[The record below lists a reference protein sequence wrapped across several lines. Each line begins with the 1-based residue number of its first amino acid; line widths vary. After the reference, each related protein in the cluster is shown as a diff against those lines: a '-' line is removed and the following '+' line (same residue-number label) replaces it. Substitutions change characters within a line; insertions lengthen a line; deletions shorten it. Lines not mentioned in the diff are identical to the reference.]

1 MKLLLSCL
9 FSAVALCLI
18 AAETPKLTRTVTRP
32 FPADF
37 KGFTPKA
44 TLDLSGGAIIR
55 AETGSLRGFEDELRK
70 ELKKTYGVE
79 LPVMSAGDA
88 LKAGKTLVLF
98 GENRSNMPLRRLTG
112 ASAIESIQK
121 PEFYEARIY
130 PELLDYPAG
139 VVYFGGRSAGKVLA
153 AVRAAAKAN
162 PDPAALPF
170 FIERED
176 LRNHEVDPAAVQKE
190 IEGVKAHLDSD
201 ANWIPN
207 QTVIRLFRPTFAN
220 FLATGKPEYARA
232 IAAMQQL
239 YLENFQ
245 RNIKRFDKSGPA
257 PSFLF
262 HEYVWKLEI
271 VAQSP
276 YFTPEDRARAAELM
290 RQVAENC
297 FDYYEMRAPMKDYA
311 ANEQNYH
318 TNHET
323 FCSRSVYFLS
333 EHLLRH
339 YNYAPARYW
348 QAVALNNLG
357 GVADQPIGPEDS
369 AAYQYLNYQIFTEYV
384 IASGKFDLQFF
395 NSEKYQNYIRYCK
408 AQYCHLG
415 VTSGYGDNPPLGN
428 AWSFPALGNALS
440 VFGDPEAESLLALI
454 YRRTP
459 HASFRSMI
467 DAMNIDTTKPLA
479 MSDDLRGLSVFAL
492 DDFRLKFNQADGLF
506 KYPVLDKAF
515 FRSGWTP
522 DSDFVVLSGISG
534 AAHGHYDANALI
546 QYLDGEHYWLVD
558 GDYIRRYPEN
568 HNTVNVSR
576 NGVSRLANDRAPSRF
591 GQLRFAA
598 MTPDKRS
605 AVTATAVEDLNGVD
619 WTRSLAYYAGH
630 GFWVIDEL
638 QAKSPGDY
646 LFDCRFRTLGDKAAE
661 DGQNVRY
668 RQKPSGADDNRTD
681 FLITA
686 ANDAVRSLDTDFDT
700 GHSGENG
707 YYQNYKFAD
716 KYTRNHLQRI
726 ARPLK
731 AGESV
736 LFVNYL
742 QARDRR
748 NGELPRIY
756 QLADRAWML
765 VDGDVVRLAV
775 LGKWSAPGIEIDAER
790 CFIGPEGVIAQGP
803 KALKLGQYAP
813 ALGGKT
819 EFSAD
824 ATPELAAALRE
835 AAKLAGEAKLV
846 KNRAPLVID
855 VPALTARSIELPG
868 RASAMAA
875 GGGYFAVGTEN
886 GRFLLY
892 DQAGKLVF
900 SKDLQAPVRAAAII
914 ESAPGVYRC
923 YTGTEPLVLKESG
936 GAASPFYCFDLAG
949 KELWKREITPIQG
962 RNGTVRTIFAARFPQ
977 PTVVIG
983 TENWRYFAFTP
994 DGKELWG
1001 KQVYHGATSGC
1012 AGDVNGDG
1020 IDEIAAAGEYIYGP
1034 VLDVKGNVIADKYTT
1049 LYAGVSAMADIDGD
1063 GRKEPIFGRAS
1074 HELDIREVK
1083 GGSKVAKDS
1092 VALGGE
1098 PVAIVPLER
1107 GGARFAVAATDGTV
1121 RIYNGKLEEVVCCR
1135 FETPLEALVERDG
1148 KLYAFA
1154 CEGMVY
1160 ELDFGGRVLR
1170 RLKTGFDD
1178 AGFNPA
1184 RLAVAGDVL
1193 GAAVGARLYL
1203 IEK

>member
-1 MKLLLSCL
+1 MKFLLSCL
-9 FSAVALCLI
+9 LAAAAFTLSAAD
-18 AAETPKLTRTVTRP
+18 TPKLTRTVTQA

-44 TLDLSGGAIIR
+44 TLDLGNGAIVR
-55 AETGSLRGFEDELRK
+55 AETGPLRGFEGELQK
-70 ELKKTYGVE
+70 ELKKTFGVD
-79 LPVMSAGDA
+79 LPVMSAGEA
-88 LKAGKTLVLF
+88 LKAGKTLILF

-112 ASAIESIQK
+112 ACAIESIQK

-139 VVYFGGRSAGKVLA
+139 VVYFGGRSAAKVTA
-153 AVRAAAKAN
+153 AVRAMAQAN
-162 PDPAALPF
+162 PDPARLPF

-176 LRNHEVDPAAVQKE
+176 LRNHQVDPAAIQKE
-190 IEGVKAHLDSD
+190 IEGVKAHLASD

-232 IAAMQQL
+232 IAEMQKL

-297 FDYYEMRAPMKDYA
+297 FEYYEMRAPMKDYA

-323 FCSRSVYFLS
+323 FCSRTVYFLS

-395 NSEKYQNYIRYCK
+395 NSDKYQNYIRYCK

-459 HASFRSMI
+459 HGSFRSMI
-467 DAMNIDTTKPLA
+467 DALNIDTTKPLA
-479 MSDDLRGLSVFAL
+479 MSDDLRGLSTFTL
-492 DDFRLKFNQADGLF
+492 SDFLLKFNQADGLF
-506 KYPVLDKAF
+506 QYPVLDKAF
-515 FRSGWTP
+515 FRSGWSP
-522 DSDFVVLSGISG
+522 DSDFVVLSGVSG

-546 QYLDGEHYWLVD
+546 QYLDGEHYWLID
-558 GDYIRRYPEN
+558 GDYIRRYPEQ

-576 NGVSRLANDRAPSRF
+576 NGASRFETGRARSRF
-591 GQLRFAA
+591 GQLRFTA
-598 MTPDKRS
+598 MTPDKK
-605 AVTATAVEDLNGVD
+605 AALTVTAVEDLNGVD
-619 WTRSLAYYAGH
+619 WTRSLAYNAKH

-661 DGQNVRY
+661 DGQSVRY

-681 FLITA
+681 FVITA

-707 YYQNYKFAD
+707 YYQSYPLAD

-726 ARPLK
+726 ARSLK
-731 AGESV
+731 AGERV
-736 LFVNYL
+736 HFVNYL

-748 NGELPRIY
+748 NEALPQIY
-756 QLADRAWML
+756 QVADRVWML
-765 VDGDVVRLAV
+765 IDGDVVRLAV

-790 CFIGPEGVIAQGP
+790 CFIGPEGVIAQAP
-803 KALKLGQYAP
+803 KTLKLGNYAP
-813 ALGGKT
+813 VLGGKT
-819 EFSAD
+819 EFRAD
-824 ATPELAAALRE
+824 ATPELATALKE
-835 AAKLAGEAKLV
+835 AAKLADKAKLV
-846 KNRAPLVID
+846 KNRAPQMLD

-868 RASAMAA
+868 RASALGA
-875 GGGYFAVGTEN
+875 GGGYFALGTEN

-900 SKDLQAPVRAAAII
+900 SKDLHAPVRAAAIL

-923 YTGTEPLVLKESG
+923 YTGTEPLVLKGSG
-936 GAASPFYCFDLAG
+936 GAASPLYCFDLTG

-962 RNGTVRTIFAARFPQ
+962 RNGTVRTIFAAKFPQ
-977 PTVVIG
+977 PTVIVG
-983 TENWRYFAFTP
+983 TENWRYFAFTT

-1001 KQVYHGATSGC
+1001 KQIYHGATSGS

-1034 VLDVKGNVIADKYTT
+1034 VLDAKGNVIADKYTT
-1049 LYAGVSAMADIDGD
+1049 LYAGVSAMVDLDGD
-1063 GRKEPIFGRAS
+1063 GKREPIFGRAS
-1074 HELDIREVK
+1074 HILDIRQVK
-1083 GGSKVAKDS
+1083 GGSKVAKEEIE
-1092 VALGGE
+1092 LGGE

-1107 GGARFAVAATDGTV
+1107 GDVRFAVAATDGAV
-1121 RIYNGKLEEVVCCR
+1121 RIYNGKLEEMASRR
-1135 FETPLEALVERDG
+1135 FETPLEALAGRDG

-1154 CEGMVY
+1154 REGMVY
-1160 ELDFGGRVLR
+1160 ELDLAGGVLR
-1170 RLKTGFDD
+1170 RLETTFDD
-1178 AGFNPA
+1178 AAFNPA
-1184 RLAVAGDVL
+1184 RLAVNGDVL
-1193 GAAVGARLYL
+1193 GAAVGTRLYL
-1203 IEK
+1203 IDK